1 MKRLNVLI
9 VLIILGIP
17 FAGRSQTTDT
27 ICLPILQAKK
37 MLVRVE
43 QGKADSAELALRKLE
58 IIDLRAVV
66 GSQERT
72 VKDLQAFIQTKDLQ
86 IGNYQTQVG
95 VLNTALKKQKRKT
108 VMVMIAGVLITSSLT
123 YLLFTK

>member
-9 VLIILGIP
+9 VLILLGIP
-17 FAGRSQTTDT
+17 FAGHSQSDT
-27 ICLPILQAKK
+27 ICLPIQQAKK

-43 QGKADSAELALRKLE
+43 QGKADSAELSLRKLE

-72 VKDLQAFIQTKDLQ
+72 VKDLQSFIQTKDLQ

-108 VMVMIAGVLITSSLT
+108 VMVMIAGVLITSSLS
-123 YLLFTK
+123 YLLITK